1 MKLTLACS
9 SGISGRSTTLL
20 LIVIVVIIVIIT
32 LCIEP
37 TAIQVVL
44 QLLKITLNRS
54 LLFLEGKA
62 STSSIGLMKAE
73 KPELLLFTKH
83 S

>member
-20 LIVIVVIIVIIT
+20 LIVIVVIIT

-44 QLLKITLNRS
+44 QLLKITLNCS